1 MNRLLGGNIAGPALA
16 LAVIVV
22 IVALTTNR
30 FFDVGNLSNLALQ
43 VSVVSVVAI
52 GSTIVILTGGIDL
65 SPGSAIALLT
75 LVLAI
80 LIKNLGMPLVP
91 AVLLVVACGAL
102 LGAVNGAIVAF
113 LRIPSFI
120 ATLAAF
126 SSYRGLAFILTDGA
140 PIVSVSPELSN
151 LFYGSL
157 FGLPLPFYYVVLTF
171 AGFAVFLNHTA
182 PGRRFYAVGGN
193 AHAAKL
199 SGIRVNGVRLAAFML
214 AGTCY
219 AVGAVMFAARLNSGS
234 ANYGT
239 GMELQ
244 AIAASVIGGA
254 SLAGGRGNVLGT
266 LIGALIIT
274 VVQNA
279 MNLNGVQSSVQ
290 AIVVGLIILLAV
302 GLDMWRPEV
311 GALAGRLVGRK
322 G

>member
-1 MNRLLGGNIAGPALA
+1 MNRILGGHLAGPALA
-16 LAVIVV
+16 LVV
-22 IVALTTNR
+22 IVAIVGMTTDR
-30 FFDVGNLSNLALQ
+30 FFDWGNLSNLALQ

-52 GSTIVILTGGIDL
+52 GATIVILTGGIDL
-65 SPGSAIALLT
+65 SPGSAIAFLT

-80 LIKNLGMPLVP
+80 LIKNMSLPLIP
-91 AVLLVVACGAL
+91 AILLVVLAGAL
-102 LGAVNGAIVAF
+102 LGTLNGFIVAY

-126 SSYRGLAFILTDGA
+126 SGYRGLAFMLTDGA

-151 LFYGSL
+151 VFYGTL
-157 FGLPLPFYYVVLTF
+157 LGLPLPLFYVVIAF
-171 AGFAVFLNHTA
+171 AVFAVFLNHTPA
-182 PGRRFYAVGGN
+182 GRRLYAVGGN
-193 AHAAKL
+193 AHAARL
-199 SGIRVNGVRLAAFML
+199 SGIKISRVRLLAFLL

-219 AVGAVMFAARLNSGS
+219 AIGAVMFAARLNSGS

-266 LIGALIIT
+266 LLGALIIT

-302 GLDMWRPEV
+302 GLDMWRAEIGQTV
-311 GALAGRLVGRK
+311 GQVLGRAK
-322 G
+322 

>member
-16 LAVIVV
+16 LAVIVA

-30 FFDVGNLSNLALQ
+30 FFDIGNLSNLALQ

-80 LIKNLGMPLVP
+80 LIKNLGMPLIP

-126 SSYRGLAFILTDGA
+126 SGYRGLAFILTDGA
-140 PIVSVSPELSN
+140 PIVSVSPDLSN

-157 FGLPLPFYYVVLTF
+157 FGLPLPFYYVVLAF

-182 PGRRFYAVGGN
+182 SGRRFYAVGGN
-193 AHAAKL
+193 AHAARL
-199 SGIRVNGVRLAAFML
+199 SGIRVNGVRLAAFIL
-214 AGTCY
+214 AGACY

-254 SLAGGRGNVLGT
+254 SLAGGRGNVIGT

-302 GLDMWRPEV
+302 GLDMWRPELGV
-311 GALAGRLVGRK
+311 VAGRFVGRK

>member
-16 LAVIVV
+16 LAVIVL

-30 FFDVGNLSNLALQ
+30 FFDMGNLSNLALQ

-52 GSTIVILTGGIDL
+52 GATIVILTGGIDL

-80 LIKNLGMPLVP
+80 LIKNFGMPLLP
-91 AVLLVVACGAL
+91 AVLIVVACGAL
-102 LGAVNGAIVAF
+102 LGLVNGAIVAF

-126 SSYRGLAFILTDGA
+126 SAYRGLAFLLTDGA
-140 PIVSVSPELSN
+140 PIVSVSPDLSS
-151 LFYGSL
+151 LFYGSV
-157 FGLPLPFYYVVLTF
+157 FGLPLPFYYVVVAF

-193 AHAAKL
+193 AHAARL
-199 SGIRVNGVRLAAFML
+199 SGIRVNGVRLAAFVL
-214 AGTCY
+214 AGVCY
-219 AVGAVMFAARLNSGS
+219 AAGAVMFAARLNSGS

-254 SLAGGRGNVLGT
+254 SLTGGRGNVIGT

-311 GALAGRLVGRK
+311 ATFAGRFGRSK